1 MEASELIEI
10 ISRDEDGKHQFK
22 ADVTNI
28 NSLAAEI
35 VAFSNSGGGQIFIG
49 VNNDGSI
56 VGLKRGDMSR
66 LNQLVSNASS
76 QSVRPPINPKTENI
90 KLADGLVM
98 IVTILDG
105 FSKPYMDN
113 NGAIWVKTGA
123 DKRKVTSREE
133 IQRMFQSAGLIHGD
147 EIRADGITIADL
159 DFDYFSAFLAKEYNE
174 TIQNN
179 ETAISRLLENMNLS
193 KNGILNI
200 AGALL
205 FSRSP
210 QFRLPI
216 FIIKAVTYPGEII
229 DEDHYLD
236 SQDLTGKM
244 ADIFQKALNFIS
256 NNLQRIQK
264 DRGVN
269 STGELEIPRIVFEE
283 LLVNA
288 LIHRDYFVSAPIR
301 LFVFSNRIEL
311 ISPGH
316 LPNNLTIENI
326 KNGVSSI
333 RNPILA
339 SFASKI
345 LPYRGLGNGVRRA
358 LQAYPDISFLEDKEG
373 NLFKVTVKR
382 KYAREEK
389 RNRYYDTQ

>member
-10 ISRDEDGKHQFK
+10 ISRDEDSKHQFK
-22 ADVTNI
+22 ADFTNV
-28 NSLAAEI
+28 NSLAAEM
-35 VAFSNSGGGQIFIG
+35 VAFSNSGGGHIFIG

-56 VGLKRGDMSR
+56 SGLRREDMSR

-76 QSVRPPINPKTENI
+76 QSVRPPINPKSENI

-98 IVTILDG
+98 VVTILDG

-113 NGAIWVKTGA
+113 NGAIWVKSGA

-133 IQRMFQSAGLIHGD
+133 IQRMYQSAGLIHGD
-147 EIRADGITIADL
+147 EILAAGITIADL
-159 DFDYFSAFLAKEYNE
+159 DFDYFSAFMAKEYNE
-174 TIQNN
+174 KLADN

-193 KNGILNI
+193 KSGTLNI
-200 AGALL
+200 AGSLL

-216 FIIKAVTYPGEII
+216 FIIKAVAYPGEII
-229 DEDHYLD
+229 DESHYLD

-244 ADIFQKALNFIS
+244 ADIFQKAINFIS
-256 NNLQRIQK
+256 NNLQRIQV
-264 DRGVN
+264 DRSVN
-269 STGELEIPRIVFEE
+269 STGELEIPRIVFVE

-288 LIHRDYFVSAPIR
+288 LIHRDYFVLAPIR
-301 LFVFSNRIEL
+301 LFVFSDRIEL
-311 ISPGH
+311 INPGH

-326 KNGVSSI
+326 KNGVSNI

-345 LPYRGLGNGVRRA
+345 LPYRGLGNGIRRV
-358 LQAYPDISFLEDKEG
+358 LQAYQEVLFLNDKEG
-373 NLFKVTVKR
+373 NLFKVTIER
-382 KYAREEK
+382 K
-389 RNRYYDTQ
+389 